1 MKLKIE
7 AIRNL
12 EQKKC
17 VAASLKNYTADMAA
31 LTYHAGVVLASMNAY
46 GMYDRIYDEECPV
59 PEAISRYFKAICCE
73 LIEPAALL
81 LQKDAA
87 LQEKGR
93 SSRKEKAANRKPEAG
108 AFEKTECEIAAEWEL
123 LGVRLEAMRSE
134 ILQEAETCQQDAEQ
148 LEEYASLLEV
158 LNPLYASF
166 LVYKQAGAEEIMLYP
181 CKKLLALT
189 AKGMTAEPMLNLE
202 EMAMEFLIPM
212 EGLQERYYQPLYR
225 YQLAFPDIQE
235 GFAEAIAKQNLT
247 ADFALLAKTRR
258 LLSSSPFAF
267 L

>member
-17 VAASLKNYTADMAA
+17 IAASLKNYTADMAA
-31 LTYHAGVVLASMNAY
+31 LTYHAGIVLASMNAY

-59 PEAISRYFKAICCE
+59 SEPISRYFKAICCE

-81 LQKDAA
+81 LQQDAA
-87 LQEKGR
+87 LQKKGR
-93 SSRKEKAANRKPEAG
+93 SSRNEKAANKKTEAG
-108 AFEKTECEIAAEWEL
+108 AFEENKCETATEWEQ
-123 LGVRLEAMRSE
+123 LGVRLKAIRNA

-166 LVYKQAGAEEIMLYP
+166 LVRKQAGKEEIMLYP

-189 AKGMTAEPMLNLE
+189 VKGMTAEPMLNLE
-202 EMAMEFLIPM
+202 ETAMEFLIPM

-235 GFAEAIAKQNLT
+235 GFAEAIVQQNLA
-247 ADFALLAKTRR
+247 ADFTLLAKTRR
-258 LLSSSPFAF
+258 LLSSSPFA
-267 L
+267 LL